1 MAPKKTILI
10 IDDHPL
16 YREGLKAIIGRDDR
30 FEVIGEAGN
39 GYEGLQIARK
49 LKPDLVVVDI
59 SLPDTSGIQLTRD
72 IRSLLS
78 EARIIIVSM
87 HSKIDYIAEAFQ
99 AGATGYV
106 VKESASDRLI
116 QGLESVASGEY
127 RRKSFE
133 ISPKGGQDHQC
144 GLRIFDPPRARG
156 HALAG

>member
-16 YREGLKAIIGRDDR
+16 YREGLKSIIGRDDR

-39 GYEGLQIARK
+39 GREGLQIARK

-78 EARIIIVSM
+78 EARIII
-87 HSKIDYIAEAFQ
+87 
-99 AGATGYV
+99 
-106 VKESASDRLI
+106 
-116 QGLESVASGEY
+116 
-127 RRKSFE
+127 
-133 ISPKGGQDHQC
+133 
-144 GLRIFDPPRARG
+144 
-156 HALAG
+156 